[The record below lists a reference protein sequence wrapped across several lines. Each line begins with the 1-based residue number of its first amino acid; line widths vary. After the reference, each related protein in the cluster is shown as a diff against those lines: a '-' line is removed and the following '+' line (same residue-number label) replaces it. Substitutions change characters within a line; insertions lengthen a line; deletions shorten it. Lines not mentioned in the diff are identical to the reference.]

1 MPLFLLLKLF
11 LLVNVKLC
19 DCVRTRVC
27 TRVSV
32 CGPDAFPPGEPGR
45 CRSALTSRWRRWVR
59 EPWEGGWRLGLTP
72 NRDGSEG
79 SSQGNST
86 GEEDSRRVLA

>member
-32 CGPDAFPPGEPGR
+32 CGPDAFSPGEPGR

-72 NRDGSEG
+72 NRDGLRG
-79 SSQGNST
+79 KFP
-86 GEEDSRRVLA
+86 GELHR